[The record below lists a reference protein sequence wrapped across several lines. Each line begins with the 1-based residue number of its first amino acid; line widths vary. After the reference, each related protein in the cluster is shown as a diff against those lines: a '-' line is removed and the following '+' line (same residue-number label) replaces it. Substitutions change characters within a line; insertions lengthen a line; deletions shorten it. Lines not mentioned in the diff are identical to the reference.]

1 MQRRNRDVGLV
12 IEETLEMVVKKVILD
27 TERVLSGNSV

>member
-12 IEETLEMVVKKVILD
+12 IEETLEMVVMKVILD